1 MSPVRV
7 LVADDHAVVRRGIV
21 RILRDSREIE
31 VVGEAD
37 DGAEATRKALE
48 TRPDVVVLDLSMPRL
63 SGFEAARQ
71 IRSALP
77 QTRILVLTMH
87 DEDEYILSS
96 VRAGASGYLL
106 KDEAPAELV
115 PGILAL
121 KNGRFYFAPSTFEA
135 LTRLCRANALEA
147 EDPPANPAEGRGARL
162 TRSTGSEASGGF
174 RAAAGGSRYTLA
186 RFEEARCPT
195 RPRSVRP

>member
-31 VVGEAD
+31 VVGEAN

-71 IRSALP
+71 IRAALP

-87 DEDEYILSS
+87 DEDEYILGS

-121 KNGRFYFAPSTFEA
+121 KSGRFYFAPSTFQA
-135 LTRLCRANALEA
+135 LTRLCRADELESG
-147 EDPPANPAEGRGARL
+147 DPPANPAECRGDP
-162 TRSTGSEASGGF
+162 G
-174 RAAAGGSRYTLA
+174 
-186 RFEEARCPT
+186 
-195 RPRSVRP
+195 